1 MGTQSVMIYTR
12 EEGGEYK
19 MGRTVAINLPT
30 TATKAKYS
38 AEVVSWMWSV
48 AKKSKG
54 QRHVKEH
61 QNPDSSCCRL
71 IIQKSSST
79 QMVLA
84 IFSLSQVPV
93 FRV

>member
-30 TATKAKYS
+30 TAATKAKYS

-48 AKKSKG
+48 AKRREGKV
-54 QRHVKEH
+54 REH
-61 QNPDSSCCRL
+61 QVHICKKN
-71 IIQKSSST
+71 
-79 QMVLA
+79 
-84 IFSLSQVPV
+84 
-93 FRV
+93 